1 MSETSPRPI
10 DIASPPALHLL
21 EGTSTA
27 PASDS
32 PEVTSWAVLFG
43 SLACAGGHGLF
54 LLFALTQL
62 QRIPNVAELGG
73 APNALVVGWLVASF
87 PLAMLSFFGRRRLMA
102 MPAGRLRTIALST
115 LAVSLVVFK
124 GRGVSTSKPLD

>member
-10 DIASPPALHLL
+10 DSASPPALHLV
-21 EGTSTA
+21 EGSSTA
-27 PASDS
+27 PAADS
-32 PEVTSWAVLFG
+32 PQATSWAILFG

-54 LLFALTQL
+54 LFFALTQL

-87 PLAMLSFFGRRRLMA
+87 PLAMLSFFGRQKLMA
-102 MPAGRLRTIALST
+102 MPASRLRTIAFVT
-115 LAVSLVVFK
+115 LAVTLAVFALYVRK
-124 GRGVSTSKPLD
+124 MVIA